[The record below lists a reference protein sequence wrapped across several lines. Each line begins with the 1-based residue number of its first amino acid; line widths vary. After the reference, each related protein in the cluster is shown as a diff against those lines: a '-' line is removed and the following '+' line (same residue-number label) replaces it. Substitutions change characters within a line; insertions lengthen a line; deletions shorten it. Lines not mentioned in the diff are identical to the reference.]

1 MPLCTACQAREV
13 LKEDRCRPFL
23 FFRPCGKI
31 VGLEKL
37 QELKVS
43 KEELG
48 AVRKVAI
55 FPIFFQ

>member
-1 MPLCTACQAREV
+1 MSGQGSVERGQVSSL
-13 LKEDRCRPFL
+13 PFFL
-23 FFRPCGKI
+23 RPCGKI
-31 VGLEKL
+31 VDLEKL

-55 FPIFFQ
+55 FSDSDS